1 MRPVSFYLISDSY
14 PPVLGGSEVEAQR
27 ISVGMI
33 ARGHQVKVLCAGGPP
48 MPELRHWVDPE
59 GVPVEILTRNSRGRW
74 KDVVFAVEVAW
85 RLWRDRNRYELV
97 YFLMQGLHLATGLW
111 VARLLGKPIVMKFG
125 GSGVIPLMRAS
136 RVGKWELDW
145 MKQWASRLM
154 VLNEGMVREAVEDGF
169 RREQLYWMPNPTDV
183 TVFAPAEAG
192 ELSRLRAE
200 RELDGGVPVFLYV
213 GRLAAEKGLKWLVE
227 GFARAWKAEPRAV
240 LVLLGDGPLR
250 GELQELA
257 RSLGMGP
264 ETVRMPGRVRPVEVA
279 LWLKV
284 ADVFA
289 LTSPSEGFS
298 CALAE
303 AMSCGL
309 ASVVSDIEANSQL
322 VQDGV
327 EGRLVP
333 VGDVG
338 RIGEAFSELMRSG
351 ELRREMGQAA
361 RRRIVE
367 NYSLDK
373 VVARY
378 EDLFSE
384 ILKAGQ

>member
-27 ISVGMI
+27 ISVGMLG
-33 ARGHQVKVLCAGGPP
+33 RGHQVKVLCAGGPP

-59 GVPVEILTRNSRGRW
+59 GVPVEILTRHSRGRW
-74 KDVVFAVEVAW
+74 KDIVFAVEVAW

-136 RVGKWELDW
+136 RVGKWELEW
-145 MKQWASRLM
+145 LKRWASRLM

-169 RREQLYWMPNPTDV
+169 RRDQLYWMPNPTDV
-183 TVFAPAEAG
+183 AVFAPAEV
-192 ELSRLRAE
+192 EERSRLRAE
-200 RELDGGVPVFLYV
+200 RELASGAPVVLYV
-213 GRLAAEKGLKWLVE
+213 GRLAPEKGLKWLVE
-227 GFARAWKAEPRAV
+227 GFAQAWQAEPRAV

-250 GELQELA
+250 AELEQQA
-257 RSLGMGP
+257 RGLGMGP

-279 LWLKV
+279 LWLKA

-327 EGRLVP
+327 EGRLVA
-333 VGDVG
+333 VGDTAG
-338 RIGEAFSELMRSG
+338 IGVALGALLSSEAV
-351 ELRREMGQAA
+351 RREMGHAA
-361 RRRIVE
+361 RLKIVE
-367 NYSLDK
+367 NYSLNK
-373 VVARY
+373 VVDRY
-378 EDLFSE
+378 EELFAE
-384 ILKAGQ
+384 ILVAGK